1 MKRRLYHICYTSHL
15 EVFCRSY
22 KDYCMMFN
30 CIAQAM
36 LKTQSNL
43 LAYSIMSTHVHIICE
58 CFSPSD
64 LVKRIRSSYVQ
75 MFNYR
80 YCRRGS
86 LGEESFFCDSLEGRR
101 HVTTAISY
109 VVRNPLHHEI
119 CANPYAYPFSSIGQ
133 YFKNTLDSFSTGG
146 GDAVGKVRSRSD
158 IIREKNILPGD
169 VSVSSD
175 SGMIRMDDVVDNVM
189 VEGYFGSYRSFMYG
203 LSRNDYGKWEEEQRD
218 DNVAMEP
225 VTIRTI
231 EPFLSDDEVASILK
245 QNHHWLKEKRFTD
258 IELCD
263 AIDKTYIPRV
273 GKSGYA
279 QLTTK
284 EVEVIRKQLLQI
296 FQFRISFK
304 QLDRCLRIP

>member
-1 MKRRLYHICYTSHL
+1 
-15 EVFCRSY
+15 
-22 KDYCMMFN
+22 
-30 CIAQAM
+30 
-36 LKTQSNL
+36 
-43 LAYSIMSTHVHIICE
+43 
-58 CFSPSD
+58 
-64 LVKRIRSSYVQ
+64 
-75 MFNYR
+75 
-80 YCRRGS
+80 
-86 LGEESFFCDSLEGRR
+86 
-101 HVTTAISY
+101 
-109 VVRNPLHHEI
+109 
-119 CANPYAYPFSSIGQ
+119 
-133 YFKNTLDSFSTGG
+133 
-146 GDAVGKVRSRSD
+146 
-158 IIREKNILPGD
+158 
-169 VSVSSD
+169 
-175 SGMIRMDDVVDNVM
+175 MIRMDDVVDNVM

-245 QNHHWLKEKRFTD
+245 QNHHWLKEKRITD